1 MGKRR
6 SLKFKF
12 MAYVGSVVFLGFL
25 LTIIIVANKSNK
37 TAYDKSMDAAWETG
51 YRYSNQV
58 KDLMTLPLDTARA
71 LSSAI
76 SGIKKS
82 NEPFSREAAINMLKG
97 TLEKTPEIMGV
108 WTVWEPDAFDGKD
121 NEFVNKKGHDSTGRF
136 IPYWDRVGGI
146 HLEPCVDYE
155 LEDGNYRRPLNTGRD
170 VFMEPFVYEIGGKDV
185 MVVSVCSPIIID
197 GKTVGVVGA
206 DYSMDTFWELAKKT
220 RPFGTGYIIVI
231 ASNGD
236 ITAHPQEKIIGTN
249 VVEYFPEDRL
259 VERMQKNE
267 DFFLKKTSTL
277 DNLTSYY
284 LFTSVNF
291 GKGMDNWGFATVFPE
306 NEIFKDARN
315 IRNTAILIGVL
326 SLLVILGI
334 LYWIGNKLVAKPVLE
349 VMNGIK
355 EIAEGEG
362 DLTKTLEIKSSDE
375 IGDLAYWFNKFI
387 GNLRTM
393 IKVVTEN
400 VGEMDE
406 SSQNLLK
413 ISGEVSKETENT
425 RSRAELVA
433 TASEELSSNMNS
445 IAGAMEQTSTNIG
458 GVASAMEEMSA
469 TVNEIAGNAEK
480 TKSIADNAVSKS
492 EKTSKRMDE
501 LGDAAKQI
509 GAVID
514 TITDISDQTNLLAL
528 NATIEAARA
537 GEAGKGFAVVANEIK
552 ELATQTVDA
561 TTDIKEKISLIQN
574 ATENS
579 VGDMSEIK
587 EIIVE
592 INDFIN
598 TIATAVEEQSVSSDE
613 ISNNVNQAAQGVQEV
628 NENVTQSSQVSSEI
642 AKDISEVNR
651 AVGVIDDLGKNINEK
666 SLDLSA
672 ASEKL
677 RKLVKGFKI
686 E

>member
-1 MGKRR
+1 
-6 SLKFKF
+6 
-12 MAYVGSVVFLGFL
+12 
-25 LTIIIVANKSNK
+25 
-37 TAYDKSMDAAWETG
+37 
-51 YRYSNQV
+51 
-58 KDLMTLPLDTARA
+58 
-71 LSSAI
+71 
-76 SGIKKS
+76 
-82 NEPFSREAAINMLKG
+82 
-97 TLEKTPEIMGV
+97 
-108 WTVWEPDAFDGKD
+108 
-121 NEFVNKKGHDSTGRF
+121 
-136 IPYWDRVGGI
+136 
-146 HLEPCVDYE
+146 
-155 LEDGNYRRPLNTGRD
+155 
-170 VFMEPFVYEIGGKDV
+170 
-185 MVVSVCSPIIID
+185 
-197 GKTVGVVGA
+197 
-206 DYSMDTFWELAKKT
+206 
-220 RPFGTGYIIVI
+220 
-231 ASNGD
+231 
-236 ITAHPQEKIIGTN
+236 
-249 VVEYFPEDRL
+249 
-259 VERMQKNE
+259 
-267 DFFLKKTSTL
+267 
-277 DNLTSYY
+277 
-284 LFTSVNF
+284 
-291 GKGMDNWGFATVFPE
+291 
-306 NEIFKDARN
+306 
-315 IRNTAILIGVL
+315 
-326 SLLVILGI
+326 
-334 LYWIGNKLVAKPVLE
+334 
-349 VMNGIK
+349 
-355 EIAEGEG
+355 
-362 DLTKTLEIKSSDE
+362 
-375 IGDLAYWFNKFI
+375 
-387 GNLRTM
+387 
-393 IKVVTEN
+393 
-400 VGEMDE
+400 
-406 SSQNLLK
+406 
-413 ISGEVSKETENT
+413 
-425 RSRAELVA
+425 
-433 TASEELSSNMNS
+433 
-445 IAGAMEQTSTNIG
+445 
-458 GVASAMEEMSA
+458 MEEMSA